1 MHTKADRGPSPTESL
16 LLRAIEVAREGMVAR
31 RGGPF
36 GALIALADGS
46 IVAEGCNQVT
56 STNDPTAH
64 AEITAIRRACAALGT
79 FSLAGHVLYTSC
91 EPCPMCLGA
100 AYWARLDGIVFAA
113 SRTDAAAAG
122 FDDEFLYR
130 ELTLPMA
137 ARSLPISQASAEAGA
152 ELFREWLALEDRT
165 PY

>member
-1 MHTKADRGPSPTESL
+1 MQTVPSEGPASHESL
-16 LLRAIEVAREGMVAR
+16 LLRAIQVGRDGMLAR

-36 GALIALADGS
+36 GALIAGADGS

-64 AEITAIRRACAALGT
+64 AEISAIRGACAALGT
-79 FSLAGHVLYTSC
+79 FVLAGHVLYTSC
-91 EPCPMCLGA
+91 EPCPMCLAA
-100 AYWARLDGIVFAA
+100 AYWARLDGIIFAA
-113 SRTDAAAAG
+113 SRADAAAGG
-122 FDDEFLYR
+122 FDDDFLYR
-130 ELTLPMA
+130 ELVLPPE
-137 ARSLPISQASAEAGA
+137 ARSLPISQAAAEAGA

>member
-1 MHTKADRGPSPTESL
+1 MHTVPSESSASPESL
-16 LLRAIEVAREGMVAR
+16 LLRAIQVGRDGMLAR

-36 GALIALADGS
+36 GAVIANADGS

-64 AEITAIRRACAALGT
+64 AEITAIRGACAALGRFT
-79 FSLAGHVLYTSC
+79 LAGHVLYTSC
-91 EPCPMCLGA
+91 EPCPMCLAA
-100 AYWARLDGIVFAA
+100 AYWARVDGVVFAA
-113 SRTDAAAAG
+113 SRADAAAGG

-130 ELTLPMA
+130 ELVLPLG
-137 ARSLPISQASAEAGA
+137 ARSLPITQAAAEEGA
-152 ELFREWLALEDRT
+152 ALFREWLALEGRT